1 MRDIMAYQG
10 TKINPTR
17 FSFSQLK
24 FYIILVPMSL
34 FMLLPIVYIINQ
46 AFKPL
51 DELFMFPPRFF
62 VQKPTLKNFEELFR
76 TASSTGIPMSR
87 YLLNSILVTIGTMIL
102 TLLLVVTSGYA
113 LSKKRFRAKRLLLN
127 INQMALMFVPISVM
141 IPRYLVVVNLGIDN
155 TIFAHII
162 PMLATPV
169 GLFLVKQFIDQ
180 IPDSIIEAAK
190 LDGAKDFYI
199 IRRIIIPLVSPALAT
214 VAILTFQAVWNA
226 TESSNFY
233 VTDETIKTFAFYMN
247 SLTASNFSTATGTV
261 TIAGAGMAAASS
273 LIMFLPNLIIF
284 IVMQSKV
291 MSTMVH
297 SGIK

>member
-1 MRDIMAYQG
+1 MAYHG

-17 FSFSQLK
+17 FSISQLK
-24 FYIILVPMSL
+24 FYIILVPLSL

-51 DELFMFPPRFF
+51 DELFAFPPRFF
-62 VQKPTLKNFEELFR
+62 VRNPTLKNFQELFR
-76 TASSTGIPMSR
+76 TASSTGVPMSR
-87 YLLNSILVTIGTMIL
+87 YLLNSILVTLGTMAL
-102 TLLLVVTSGYA
+102 TLLIVVTSGYA
-113 LSKKRFRAKRLLLN
+113 LSKKKFKAKKTLLN
-127 INQMALMFVPISVM
+127 INQMALMFVPVSVM
-141 IPRYLVVVNLGIDN
+141 IPRYLVVVTLGLDN
-155 TIFAHII
+155 NFLAHIV

-180 IPDSIIEAAK
+180 IPDSILEAAR

-199 IRRIIIPLVSPALAT
+199 IRKIIIPLVRPALAT
-214 VAILTFQAVWNA
+214 VAILTFQAVWNSA
-226 TESSNFY
+226 ESSNLY
-233 VTDETIKTFAFYMN
+233 VTDETIKTFAFYLN
-247 SLTASNFSTATGTV
+247 SLTASNFSTSTGAV
-261 TIAGAGMAAASS
+261 SIAGAGMAAASG

-284 IVMQSKV
+284 IFMQSKV

>member
-1 MRDIMAYQG
+1 MMAYHG

-17 FSFSQLK
+17 FSISQLK
-24 FYIILVPMSL
+24 FYIILVPLSL

-51 DELFMFPPRFF
+51 DELFAFPPRFF
-62 VQKPTLKNFEELFR
+62 VRNPTLKNFQELFR
-76 TASSTGIPMSR
+76 TASSTGVPMSR
-87 YLLNSILVTIGTMIL
+87 YLLNSILVTLGTMAL
-102 TLLLVVTSGYA
+102 TLLIVVTSGYA
-113 LSKKRFRAKRLLLN
+113 LSKKKFKAKKTLLN
-127 INQMALMFVPISVM
+127 INQMALMFVPVSVM
-141 IPRYLVVVNLGIDN
+141 IPRYLVVVNLGLDN
-155 TIFAHII
+155 NFLAHIV

-180 IPDSIIEAAK
+180 IPDSILEAAR

-199 IRRIIIPLVSPALAT
+199 IRKIIIPLVRPALAT
-214 VAILTFQAVWNA
+214 VAILTFQAVWNSA
-226 TESSNFY
+226 ESSNLY
-233 VTDETIKTFAFYMN
+233 VTDETIKTFAFYLN
-247 SLTASNFSTATGTV
+247 SLTASNFSTSTGAV
-261 TIAGAGMAAASS
+261 SIAGAGMAAASG

-284 IVMQSKV
+284 IFMQSKV